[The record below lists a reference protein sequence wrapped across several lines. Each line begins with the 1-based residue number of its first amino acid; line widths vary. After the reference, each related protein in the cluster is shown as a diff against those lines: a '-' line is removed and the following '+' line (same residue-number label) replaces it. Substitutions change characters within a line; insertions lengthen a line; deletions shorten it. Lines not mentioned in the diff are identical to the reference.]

1 MLVVK
6 TFSIKASTVTILANW
21 DRVVPVLAF
30 NDLLDGLGSADL
42 VRLAQAQLT
51 EEALANKVSARDYI
65 RFSAVLDRAAAK
77 LFVGGN

>member
-21 DRVVPVLAF
+21 EVVPVLAF